1 IHAMLSAARSA
12 AAWSPCGVNCSKP
25 AFISLRNSSLGFV
38 FIPHSVRSQALEGAA
53 VISPREHRRYTMTNA
68 LPQLQR
74 DLNIRFPERKD
85 VIDGALAAV
94 LAGEH
99 VLLLG
104 PPGTAKSA
112 LARAIAQAFGG
123 IYFERL
129 LTKFSTPEELFGAI
143 SLKALEQDRFAR
155 VVTGMLPVAEF
166 AFVDEIFKANSA
178 ILNSLL
184 TVVNERVFHNG
195 GQPTPVPLVTLF
207 GASNELPEGKELEA
221 LFDRF
226 LLRFEVGYLLRPGNL
241 KLVLAAPDP
250 VAASVMTM
258 KEMRAAQVEAA
269 RVTVSDETIDALIQ
283 IRDACKAEGIVASD
297 RRWKK
302 SLKLA
307 QATAYMAGE
316 KKTSP
321 EDLSILVD
329 SLWREPK
336 ERPKVARLVGKLAD
350 PVGAQAA
357 EILDAA
363 RETAAKVAA
372 LVAGDRKAYIA
383 QAAQALE
390 QFQAQQKKLAQL
402 AKGAGR
408 RASVVIQDSMDEIV
422 ALHTELAR
430 NVSAGLGLRSARS

>member
-1 IHAMLSAARSA
+1 
-12 AAWSPCGVNCSKP
+12 V
-25 AFISLRNSSLGFV
+25 
-38 FIPHSVRSQALEGAA
+38 
-53 VISPREHRRYTMTNA
+53 TNNPILTLIA
-68 LPQLQR
+68 GLTT
-74 DLNIRFPERKD
+74 RFPERKD

-94 LAGEH
+94 LAREH

-123 IYFERL
+123 VYFERL

-155 VVTGMLPVAEF
+155 VVTGKLPEADF

-184 TVVNERVFHNG
+184 AVVNERIFHND
-195 GQPTPVPLVTLF
+195 GQPVSCPLVTMF
-207 GASNELPEGKELEA
+207 GASNELPDGKDLEA

-226 LLRFEVGYLLRPGNL
+226 LLRFEVGYLLRPANL
-241 KLVLAAPDP
+241 KLVLAAPEPTATPMMSMADLRKAQAEVTK
-250 VAASVMTM
+250 VA
-258 KEMRAAQVEAA
+258 
-269 RVTVSDETIDALIQ
+269 VTDQTIEALIQ
-283 IRDACKAEGIVASD
+283 IRDACKAEGIIASD

-302 SLKLA
+302 ALKIV
-307 QATAYMAGE
+307 QAVAWMAGE

-329 SLWREPK
+329 SLWRDPK
-336 ERPKVARLVGKLAD
+336 DRPKVARLVGKLAD

-363 RETAAKVAA
+363 RETANKVQA
-372 LVAGDRKAYIA
+372 LKAGDRKAYIA

-390 QFQAQQKKLAQL
+390 QFGAQQSKLSRL

-408 RASVVIQDSMDEIV
+408 RASAVIKDATEEIV
-422 ALHTELAR
+422 AMHAELAR
-430 NVSAGLGLRSARS
+430 TVSAGLGLRSAR

>member
-1 IHAMLSAARSA
+1 MANSLQQLS
-12 AAWSPCGVNCSKP
+12 
-25 AFISLRNSSLGFV
+25 RNLFPS
-38 FIPHSVRSQALEGAA
+38 
-53 VISPREHRRYTMTNA
+53 
-68 LPQLQR
+68 
-74 DLNIRFPERKD
+74 FPERKH
-85 VIDGALAAV
+85 VIEGALAAI
-94 LAGEH
+94 LASEH
-99 VLLLG
+99 ILLLG

-112 LARAIAQAFGG
+112 LARALAQAFGG
-123 IYFERL
+123 VYFERL

-155 VVTGMLPVAEF
+155 VVTGKLPEAEF
-166 AFVDEIFKANSA
+166 AFVDEVFKANSA

-184 TVVNERVFHNG
+184 SLVNERVFHND
-195 GQPTPVPLVTLF
+195 GQPMTCPLVTMF

-258 KEMRAAQVEAA
+258 KDLRAAQAEVAK
-269 RVTVSDETIDALIQ
+269 VTISDETIDALIQ
-283 IRDACKAEGIVASD
+283 IRDGCKAEGIIASD

-307 QATAYMAGE
+307 QAAAYMAGE

-336 ERPKVARLVGKLAD
+336 DRPKVARLVGKLAD

-363 RETAAKVAA
+363 RETAARVAA

-408 RASVVIQDSMDEIV
+408 RASVVIQDSTDEIV

>member
-1 IHAMLSAARSA
+1 MPEPQKSTQVHHLHVDLAA
-12 AAWSPCGVNCSKP
+12 
-25 AFISLRNSSLGFV
+25 
-38 FIPHSVRSQALEGAA
+38 
-53 VISPREHRRYTMTNA
+53 
-68 LPQLQR
+68 
-74 DLNIRFPERKD
+74 RFPERKD
-85 VIDGALAAV
+85 VILGALAAV

-123 IYFERL
+123 SYFERL
-129 LTKFSTPEELFGAI
+129 LTKFSTPEELFGAV

-155 VVTGMLPVAEF
+155 VVTGKLPEAEF
-166 AFVDEIFKANSA
+166 AFIDEIFKANSA

-184 TVVNERVFHNG
+184 SVVNERVFHND
-195 GQPTPVPLVTLF
+195 GQPVACPLVTMF
-207 GASNELPEGKELEA
+207 GASNELPEGKDLEA

-226 LLRFEVGYLLRPGNL
+226 LVRFEVGYLLRPANL
-241 KLVLAAPDP
+241 KLVLAAPEP
-250 VAASVMTM
+250 VASPAMTM
-258 KEMRAAQVEAA
+258 PDLKKAQGEVAKVA
-269 RVTVSDETIDALIQ
+269 VTDETIEALIQ

-302 SLKLA
+302 ALKIV
-307 QATAYMAGE
+307 QATAWMAGE

-321 EDLSILVD
+321 EDLAILVD

-336 ERPKVARLVGKLAD
+336 DRPKVARLVGKLAD

-363 RETAAKVAA
+363 RETAARVAA
-372 LVAGDRKAYIA
+372 LQAGDRKQYIA

-402 AKGAGR
+402 TKGAGR
-408 RASVVIQDSMDEIV
+408 RATGVITDATEEIG
-422 ALHTELAR
+422 AIHADLAR
-430 NVSAGLGLRSARS
+430 TVSAGLGLRSAR

>member
-1 IHAMLSAARSA
+1 VFPETTM
-12 AAWSPCGVNCSKP
+12 SKQ
-25 AFISLRNSSLGFV
+25 IQQLR
-38 FIPHSVRSQALEGAA
+38 P
-53 VISPREHRRYTMTNA
+53 
-68 LPQLQR
+68 
-74 DLNIRFPERKD
+74 DLTARFPERKD
-85 VIDGALAAV
+85 VIDGAVTAV

-123 IYFERL
+123 VYFERL

-143 SLKALEQDRFAR
+143 SLKALEQDRFVR
-155 VVTGMLPVAEF
+155 VVTGKLPEAEF
-166 AFVDEIFKANSA
+166 AFVDEVFKANSA

-184 TVVNERVFHNG
+184 SLVNERMFHND
-195 GQPTPVPLVTLF
+195 GQPVACPLVTMF

-226 LLRFEVGYLLRPGNL
+226 LLRFEVGYLLRPASL
-241 KLVLAAPDP
+241 KLILAAPDP
-250 VAASVMTM
+250 VATAVMTM
-258 KEMRAAQVEAA
+258 KDLRAAQGEVAKVS
-269 RVTVSDETIDALIQ
+269 VTDETVDALIQ
-283 IRDACKAEGIVASD
+283 IRDACKAEGIIASD

-302 SLKLA
+302 TLKLA
-307 QATAYMAGE
+307 QATAFMAGE

-336 ERPKVARLVGKLAD
+336 DRPKVARLVGKLAD

-363 RETAAKVAA
+363 RETAAKVTA

-408 RASVVIQDSMDEIV
+408 RASVVIQDSTDEII

>member
-1 IHAMLSAARSA
+1 MSRSWEAHDTSLNLARTTVSDIAQLFDRAAGTPGTSLLLLEICMTTSPIQQLRTDLA
-12 AAWSPCGVNCSKP
+12 A
-25 AFISLRNSSLGFV
+25 
-38 FIPHSVRSQALEGAA
+38 
-53 VISPREHRRYTMTNA
+53 
-68 LPQLQR
+68 
-74 DLNIRFPERKD
+74 RFPERKD
-85 VIDGALAAV
+85 VIEGALAAV

-112 LARAIAQAFGG
+112 LARAIAQAFSGV
-123 IYFERL
+123 YFERL

-155 VVTGMLPVAEF
+155 VVTGKLPEAEF
-166 AFVDEIFKANSA
+166 AFVDEVFKANSA

-184 TVVNERVFHNG
+184 SLVNERVFHND
-195 GQPTPVPLVTLF
+195 GQPVSCPLVTMV
-207 GASNELPEGKELEA
+207 GASNELPEGKDLEA

-226 LLRFEVGYLLRPGNL
+226 LLRFEVGYLLRPANL
-241 KLVLAAPDP
+241 KLVLTSPDP
-250 VAASVMTM
+250 AAASVMKMTDLR
-258 KEMRAAQVEAA
+258 KAQSEVHA
-269 RVTVSDETIDALIQ
+269 VKITDETIDALIQ

-316 KKTSP
+316 KSTTP
-321 EDLSILVD
+321 EDLTILID

-336 ERPKVARLVGKLAD
+336 DRSKVARLVGKLAD
-350 PVGAQAA
+350 PIGAQAT

-372 LVAGDRKAYIA
+372 LVVGDRKAYIA

-390 QFQAQQKKLAQL
+390 QFQAQQKKLGQL

-408 RASVVIQDSMDEIV
+408 RASAVIQDANDEIV
-422 ALHTELAR
+422 AIHTDLAR
-430 NVSAGLGLRSARS
+430 TVSAGLGLRSARS

>member
-1 IHAMLSAARSA
+1 MSPKSLEQLRTDLAA
-12 AAWSPCGVNCSKP
+12 
-25 AFISLRNSSLGFV
+25 
-38 FIPHSVRSQALEGAA
+38 
-53 VISPREHRRYTMTNA
+53 
-68 LPQLQR
+68 
-74 DLNIRFPERKD
+74 RFPERKD

-123 IYFERL
+123 TYFERL
-129 LTKFSTPEELFGAI
+129 VTKFSTPEELFGAI

-155 VVTGMLPVAEF
+155 VTAGKLPEAQF
-166 AFVDEIFKANSA
+166 AFVDEVFKANSA

-184 TVVNERVFHNG
+184 TLVNERVFHND
-195 GQPTPVPLVTLF
+195 GQPVSCPLVSMF

-221 LFDRF
+221 LYDRF
-226 LLRFEVGYLLRPGNL
+226 LLRYSVEYLLRPGNL
-241 KLVLAAPDP
+241 RLVLAAPDP
-250 VAASVMTM
+250 VASQVLTM
-258 KEMRAAQVEAA
+258 KDLRTAQSEVAKVA
-269 RVTVSDETIDALIQ
+269 VTPETIDALIQ

-307 QATAYMAGE
+307 QASAYTAGE
-316 KKTSP
+316 QKTSP
-321 EDLSILVD
+321 EDLAILTD
-329 SLWREPK
+329 SLWQEPK
-336 ERPKVARLVGKLAD
+336 DRPKIARLVGRLAD

-357 EILDAA
+357 EIVDAA

-372 LVAGDRKAYIA
+372 LVSGDRKAYIA

-390 QFQAQQKKLAQL
+390 QFQAQQKKLGQL

-408 RASVVIQDSMDEIV
+408 RAAAVIQDANDEIL
-422 ALHTELAR
+422 ALHTDLAR
-430 NVSAGLGLRSARS
+430 SVSAGLGLRSARS

>member
-1 IHAMLSAARSA
+1 MSIDS
-12 AAWSPCGVNCSKP
+12 
-25 AFISLRNSSLGFV
+25 I
-38 FIPHSVRSQALEGAA
+38 Q
-53 VISPREHRRYTMTNA
+53 
-68 LPQLQR
+68 QLHT
-74 DLNIRFPERKD
+74 DLATRFPERRD
-85 VIDGALAAV
+85 VIAGALAAI
-94 LAGEH
+94 LSSEH

-112 LARAIAQAFGG
+112 LARAIAVAFGG
-123 IYFERL
+123 VYFERL

-155 VVTGMLPVAEF
+155 VVTGKLPEADF

-184 TVVNERVFHNG
+184 AVVNERIFHND
-195 GQPTPVPLVTLF
+195 GQPVSCPLVTMF
-207 GASNELPEGKELEA
+207 GASNELPEGKDLEA

-226 LLRFEVGYLLRPGNL
+226 LLRFEVGYLLRPANL
-241 KLVLAAPDP
+241 RLVLAAPEPTATPMMSMADLQ
-250 VAASVMTM
+250 
-258 KEMRAAQVEAA
+258 KAQAEAA
-269 RVTVSDETIDALIQ
+269 TVHITDETVDALIQ

-316 KKTSP
+316 KMTSP
-321 EDLSILVD
+321 EDLSVLVD

-336 ERPKVARLVGKLAD
+336 DRPKVARLVGKLAD

-363 RETAAKVAA
+363 RETANKVQV
-372 LVAGDRKAYIA
+372 LKAGDRKAYIA

-390 QFQAQQKKLAQL
+390 QFQAQQGKLSRL

-408 RASVVIQDSMDEIV
+408 RASGVITDATEEIV
-422 ALHTELAR
+422 AMHAELAR
-430 NVSAGLGLRSARS
+430 TVSAGLGLRSAR

>member
-1 IHAMLSAARSA
+1 MPEIPKK
-12 AAWSPCGVNCSKP
+12 SP
-25 AFISLRNSSLGFV
+25 IQTL
-38 FIPHSVRSQALEGAA
+38 HS
-53 VISPREHRRYTMTNA
+53 
-68 LPQLQR
+68 
-74 DLNIRFPERKD
+74 DLTTRFPERTA
-85 VIDGALAAV
+85 VIDGALASV

-112 LARAIAQAFGG
+112 LARAIAVAFGG
-123 IYFERL
+123 VYFERL

-155 VVTGMLPVAEF
+155 VVTGKLPEADF
-166 AFVDEIFKANSA
+166 AFIDEIFKANSA

-184 TVVNERVFHNG
+184 AVVNERIFHND
-195 GQPTPVPLVTLF
+195 GQPVSCPLVTMF
-207 GASNELPEGKELEA
+207 GASNELPEGKDLEA

-226 LLRFEVGYLLRPGNL
+226 LLRFEVGYLLRPANL
-241 KLVLAAPDP
+241 KLVLAAPEPTATPMMSMADLRKSQAE
-250 VAASVMTM
+250 VAKVA
-258 KEMRAAQVEAA
+258 
-269 RVTVSDETIDALIQ
+269 VTDETVEALIQ
-283 IRDACKAEGIVASD
+283 IRDACKAEGIIASD

-302 SLKLA
+302 SLKVV
-307 QATAYMAGE
+307 QAVAWLAGE

-336 ERPKVARLVGKLAD
+336 ERPKVARVVGKLAD

-363 RETAAKVAA
+363 RETANKVQA
-372 LVAGDRKAYIA
+372 LKAGDRKTYIS

-390 QFQAQQKKLAQL
+390 QFQAQQGKLSRL

-408 RASVVIQDSMDEIV
+408 RATSVITDATEEIV
-422 ALHTELAR
+422 SMHAELAR
-430 NVSAGLGLRSARS
+430 TVSAGLGLRSAR

>member
-1 IHAMLSAARSA
+1 MTIN
-12 AAWSPCGVNCSKP
+12 P
-25 AFISLRNSSLGFV
+25 ITQLR
-38 FIPHSVRSQALEGAA
+38 
-53 VISPREHRRYTMTNA
+53 T
-68 LPQLQR
+68 
-74 DLNIRFPERKD
+74 DLAGRFPERTNI
-85 VIDGALAAV
+85 IDGALAAV

-123 IYFERL
+123 SYFERL

-155 VVTGMLPVAEF
+155 VVTGKLPEAEF
-166 AFVDEIFKANSA
+166 GFIDEIFKANSA

-184 TVVNERVFHNG
+184 AIINERVFHNDG
-195 GQPTPVPLVTLF
+195 APISCPLVTMF
-207 GASNELPEGKELEA
+207 GASNELPDGKDLEA

-226 LLRFEVGYLLRPGNL
+226 LLRFEVGYLLRPANL
-241 KLVLAAPDP
+241 RIVLAAPEPTATQAMKMADLRKAQTD
-250 VAASVMTM
+250 VAKIAIT
-258 KEMRAAQVEAA
+258 
-269 RVTVSDETIDALIQ
+269 DETIDALIE
-283 IRDACKAEGIVASD
+283 IRDACKGEGIIASD

-302 SLKLA
+302 ALKIV
-307 QATAYMAGE
+307 QAVAWMAGE

-321 EDLSILVD
+321 EDLAILVD

-336 ERPKVARLVGKLAD
+336 DRPKVARLVGKLAD

-363 RETAAKVAA
+363 RETAAKVVV
-372 LVAGDRKAYIA
+372 LKSGDRKAYIA

-390 QFQAQQKKLAQL
+390 QFQAQQKKLGQL

-408 RASVVIQDSMDEIV
+408 RAFSVIQDANDEII
-422 ALHTELAR
+422 AIHTDLAR
-430 NVSAGLGLRSARS
+430 TVSVGLGLRSAR

>member
-1 IHAMLSAARSA
+1 MAEIQKPNPMLLLQS
-12 AAWSPCGVNCSKP
+12 N
-25 AFISLRNSSLGFV
+25 L
-38 FIPHSVRSQALEGAA
+38 
-53 VISPREHRRYTMTNA
+53 NA
-68 LPQLQR
+68 
-74 DLNIRFPERKD
+74 RFPERKD
-85 VIDGALAAV
+85 IILGSLAAI

-123 IYFERL
+123 SYFERL

-155 VVTGMLPVAEF
+155 VVTGKLPEAEF
-166 AFVDEIFKANSA
+166 AFIDEIFKANSA
-178 ILNSLL
+178 ILNSML
-184 TVVNERVFHNG
+184 TLVNERIFHND
-195 GQPTPVPLVTLF
+195 GQPVTCPLVTMF

-226 LLRFEVGYLLRPGNL
+226 LVRFEVGYLLRPANL
-241 KLVLAAPDP
+241 KLVLAAPEP
-250 VAASVMTM
+250 TAASVMTIADLR
-258 KEMRAAQVEAA
+258 KAQAEVAKVA
-269 RVTVSDETIDALIQ
+269 VTDETIEALIQ
-283 IRDACKAEGIVASD
+283 IRDACKAEGIIASD

-302 SLKLA
+302 ALKIV
-307 QATAYMAGE
+307 QAVAWMAGE

-321 EDLSILVD
+321 EDLAILID

-336 ERPKVARLVGKLAD
+336 DRPKIARLVGKLAD

-357 EILDAA
+357 EVLDAA

-372 LVAGDRKAYIA
+372 LQAGDRKQYIA

-390 QFQAQQKKLAQL
+390 QFQAQQKKLGQL
-402 AKGAGR
+402 TKGAGR
-408 RASVVIQDSMDEIV
+408 RATAVIQDANDEIL
-422 ALHTELAR
+422 ALHTDLAR
-430 NVSAGLGLRSARS
+430 TVSAGLGLRSAR